1 MGIGQL
7 MTMPLFFAS
16 NAIYPIDIMPGWLKI
31 ISHFNPLTYMIGG
44 MRLLMIGTPSGFSL
58 LTDYTVLAISSTVFV
73 LIGGNLYKRVI
84 I

>member
-1 MGIGQL
+1 
-7 MTMPLFFAS
+7 
-16 NAIYPIDIMPGWLKI
+16 MPGWLKI
-31 ISHFNPLTYMIGG
+31 ISHFNPLTYMIDG

-58 LTDYTVLAISSTVFV
+58 LTDYTVLAISSTVLV